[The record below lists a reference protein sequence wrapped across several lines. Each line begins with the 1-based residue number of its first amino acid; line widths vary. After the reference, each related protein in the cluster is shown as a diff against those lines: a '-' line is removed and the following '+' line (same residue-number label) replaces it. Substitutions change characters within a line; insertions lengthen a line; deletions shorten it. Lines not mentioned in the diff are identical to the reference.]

1 MGYESTTGEIERKT
15 IIRQLIQDG
24 NGTEDNEWNHYS
36 GPTDLRP
43 LINDSQGTLLDSPNF
58 RTTIQGTIKTDSVVG
73 DGDITLEV
81 TVRVLGYAGTEIKHT
96 KTESLSSGDDFS
108 LSFTICTPN
117 YQIGKQFAIETK
129 IIADT
134 TISSYTPSLVIT
146 KTRIEQDGI
155 FETDRVINVSRY
167 SIDSTLSSINN
178 LNYINPQLLMPDM
191 KIIDFLSDIFKTYN
205 LVAFEER
212 LNDNSYLINVKPL
225 DKYYDDGVQYDITPY
240 VDISETTVSRIS
252 PYNTIE
258 YKFSEP
264 KTFLAINQS
273 QVTRDDWGNMDFNAN
288 NIRFAEEDG
297 DIEPENTN
305 SFIFDGGN
313 YKVSNG
319 FEKMMFER
327 ISGRDYRGLTDIQW
341 GWFVEDN
348 KGDNFP
354 NPTLGKPLLHYA
366 IKTEIDDSY
375 EDADRNTITGIE
387 FD

>member
-1 MGYESTTGEIERKT
+1 MFSRK
-15 IIRQLIQDG
+15 G
-24 NGTEDNEWNHYS
+24 
-36 GPTDLRP
+36 
-43 LINDSQGTLLDSPNF
+43 
-58 RTTIQGTIKTDSVVG
+58 
-73 DGDITLEV
+73 
-81 TVRVLGYAGTEIKHT
+81 
-96 KTESLSSGDDFS
+96 
-108 LSFTICTPN
+108 
-117 YQIGKQFAIETK
+117 
-129 IIADT
+129 
-134 TISSYTPSLVIT
+134 
-146 KTRIEQDGI
+146 
-155 FETDRVINVSRY
+155 
-167 SIDSTLSSINN
+167 
-178 LNYINPQLLMPDM
+178 
-191 KIIDFLSDIFKTYN
+191 
-205 LVAFEER
+205 

-240 VDISETTVSRIS
+240 VDISDTTVSRIS

-273 QVTRDDWGNMDFNAN
+273 QITGDDWGNMDFDAN
-288 NIRFAEEDG
+288 NIRFVDEDG

-327 ISGRDYRGLTDIQW
+327 INNVEEDKELTDIQW

-348 KGDNFP
+348 KGDNLP

-366 IKTEIDDSY
+366 IKTEINDFYVDHRGDDVIGIDFDSGNPEDSY
-375 EDADRNTITGIE
+375 MRPSNISEDGNFTTHFNEE